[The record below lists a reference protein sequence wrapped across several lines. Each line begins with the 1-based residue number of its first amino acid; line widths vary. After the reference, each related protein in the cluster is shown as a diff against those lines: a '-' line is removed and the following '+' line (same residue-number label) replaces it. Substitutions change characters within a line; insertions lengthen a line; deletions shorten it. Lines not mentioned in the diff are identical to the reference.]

1 MLDFEYF
8 LSFETQLNYKNGFE
22 RKNLLGNQFT
32 FGPTAQATLI
42 YVTESSFHFDFSH
55 LIMACLEACHVTIK
69 QVIYTWFFFFHPH
82 LNAGQG

>member
-1 MLDFEYF
+1 MLDFEFF

-42 YVTESSFHFDFSH
+42 YVTE
-55 LIMACLEACHVTIK
+55 
-69 QVIYTWFFFFHPH
+69 
-82 LNAGQG
+82 